1 MTCRPLANVRGT
13 NKLMRNIDR
22 LYRARFSDR
31 AVVAKERVWQ
41 VLCADFF
48 QRYVKNTDTVLE
60 IACGYGE
67 FIRHIRAGKKIA
79 LDINPD
85 SRKFIP
91 PDVEFHLGD
100 ATDLC
105 FISDSSVDVCF
116 ASNFFEHLPSKD
128 VLDGLLADVYRVLRP
143 GGVFMAMQPN
153 IKYAPGD
160 YWDYYDHYLPLS
172 HLSCEEA
179 FRKSG
184 FEVTDLIGRFMPFS
198 TRSALPK
205 HPFLVKLYL
214 AFPPA
219 WRILGRQFFI
229 VGKKLA

>member
-1 MTCRPLANVRGT
+1 ML
-13 NKLMRNIDR
+13 KIDR

-31 AVVAKERVWQ
+31 AVATKERVWQ

-48 QRYVKNTDTVLE
+48 QRYVKKTDTVLE

-79 LDINPD
+79 IDINPD
-85 SRKFIP
+85 SRKFVP

-100 ATDLC
+100 ATDLS

-116 ASNFFEHLPSKD
+116 ASNFFEHLTSKD
-128 VLDGLLADVYRVLRP
+128 VLDALLADVYRVLRP
-143 GGVFMAMQPN
+143 GGMLMAMQPN

-160 YWDYYDHYLPLS
+160 YWDFYDHHLPLS

-179 FRKSG
+179 FRKCG
-184 FEVTDLIGRFMPFS
+184 LEVTDLIGRFMPFS
-198 TRSALPK
+198 TCSALPQ
-205 HPFLVKLYL
+205 HPFLVRLYL
-214 AFPPA
+214 AFPIA

-229 VGKKLA
+229 VGQKPS